1 MNGGVYIAVFWL
13 ERARRI
19 RIGRLGESRFPAG
32 IYFYVGSA
40 QRNLDARLARHG
52 RRKKP
57 LRWHIDYLSAKATML
72 GAIIFERPR
81 DAECQIAAELAQ
93 RYGRPIGHFGD
104 SDCRCGGH
112 LFHSP
117 QKSH

>member
-13 ERARRI
+13 ERVRRI

-81 DAECQIAAELAQ
+81 AAELAQ
-93 RYGRPIGHFGD
+93 RYGRPIENFGD

-112 LFHSP
+112 LLYAP
-117 QKSH
+117 ELA